1 MKKSL
6 FSNLLII
13 LMLLSCN
20 RSNEISKYS
29 KFIFNFY
36 GIKPI
41 NISEVDSYNDLIN
54 SKEFCPNCIYGV
66 YFDIDKFKITN
77 DSGEYARI
85 IPLIFPK
92 QENISLCKEYPA
104 LTIYLKDENII
115 IKNLNSFHFTQMLQ
129 FERTIDTYCM
139 RRLTR
144 KEFSFESRW
153 NNIII
158 NRDSSFKK
166 YLFPVLTTMLKSY
179 LNFCIKNEKNAHFS
193 RDAKGN
199 IKDFVF
205 EIDTVD
211 LNIPPINPN
220 RK

>member
-1 MKKSL
+1 MNKLL
-6 FSNLLII
+6 FSKLLII

-20 RSNEISKYS
+20 RTNEISKYS

-41 NISEVDSYNDLIN
+41 NIGEVDSYSDLIN
-54 SKEFCPNCIYGV
+54 SKEFCPNCIYGI
-66 YFDIDKFKITN
+66 YFDLDKFKITN
-77 DSGEYARI
+77 DSGKYTRI

-92 QENISLCKEYPA
+92 QENNSLCKVYPA
-104 LTIYLKDENII
+104 LTLYIKDENII
-115 IKNLNSFHFTQMLQ
+115 IKNWNSFHYTQILN

-139 RRLTR
+139 RRFTR
-144 KEFSFESRW
+144 KELSFESRW

-166 YLFPVLTTMLKSY
+166 YLFPVLTSMLNSY

-205 EIDTVD
+205 EVDSID
-211 LNIPPINPN
+211 LNISPKNLN
-220 RK
+220 RQ